1 MYSDDVASVTS
12 SDNEQVESDSIRRA
26 LRRSALLR
34 SASSR
39 QGSSVVNRSGASS
52 PTSSSSNS
60 IQSAETDSDIDM
72 DEVTDADAVE
82 LNKDAPVH
90 QLPSELLTVIFT
102 MLPERRDVHS
112 CLLVSKTWFMS
123 CVDLVWFRPHLPKD
137 LTRLQQLLRTLKEP
151 VSSQTVPY
159 SSYIR
164 RLNLTN
170 LTGEMTD
177 ELLSGVAVC
186 TRLERLT
193 LANCTSL
200 SDVSL
205 VPVLQQNSGLQSV
218 DVTNVSLI
226 TDATIQALLPSKRR
240 LQGLYATGCANITN
254 AAIVALA
261 TECRL
266 LKRIKVNSCPNVE
279 DEAAMALVDN
289 CPQLVE
295 LDLHENSALSGS
307 VATEALRKLPNLRE
321 LRVGQVT
328 GVNDACF
335 LGFPARPQFDRLRII
350 DLTACNSITD
360 AAVDRLVTCAPKL
373 RHVVLAKCT
382 RVTDRSIRSLV
393 RLGKSLHYLHL
404 GHCASITDAGI
415 AQLVRACQRIQYIDV
430 ANCSQ
435 LTDAAVED
443 LASLTKLRRIGLV
456 KCVNITDGAIYAL
469 ASRSGYE
476 ASLERVHLSYCAGI
490 SIPAVLR
497 LVNVCPRLSHLSL
510 TGVTAFLRSDFR
522 QFCRDPPPEFTQHHQ
537 ALFCVFSGDGVK
549 RLRTHLNQLAEADM
563 GYLLGG
569 GGFAGGLGPGLGG
582 GLGAG
587 VGTATLEELIAAQRR
602 VRHIVNEVFPD
613 GRPHG
618 GLDGLGMDGMDPLAQ
633 LEHVH
638 HIERVMA
645 RLEME
650 RQEGLEQRHQQEQ
663 RQLREGFRQADQR
676 QLREGFGQP
685 EGQAHLPVLP
695 EGGNAPAIQP
705 VAGLQA
711 DRQLREGF
719 GQPEIPQGVPVMMP
733 PVIPDLINPPVVQPG
748 TGLPAMNVPPPP
760 RGLERQMQQYDE
772 ALQQLQMLEGR
783 PEVNQTAVAELRRQV
798 EEHGREL
805 AQGR

>member
-39 QGSSVVNRSGASS
+39 HGAVTRSGASS

-72 DEVTDADAVE
+72 DDVAEAEGVE
-82 LNKDAPVH
+82 PDKDAPVH

-137 LTRLQQLLRTLKEP
+137 LSRLQQLLRTLREP
-151 VSSQTVPY
+151 VASQTVPY
-159 SSYIR
+159 ASYIR

-170 LTGEMTD
+170 LTDEMTD
-177 ELLSGVAVC
+177 ELLGGVAVC

-193 LANCTSL
+193 LANCSQL
-200 SDVSL
+200 SDASL

-218 DVTNVSLI
+218 DVTNVSQI

-240 LQGLYATGCANITN
+240 LQGLYATGCANISN

-266 LKRIKVNSCPNVE
+266 LKRIKVNACPNVQ
-279 DEAAMALVDN
+279 DEAALALVDN

-321 LRVGQVT
+321 LRVGQVA
-328 GVNDACF
+328 GVSDACF

-350 DLTACNSITD
+350 DLTACNAITD

-382 RVTDRSIRSLV
+382 RVTDRSIRSLL

-415 AQLVRACQRIQYIDV
+415 SQLVRACQRIQYIDV

-456 KCVNITDGAIYAL
+456 KCVNITDAAIYAL
-469 ASRSGYE
+469 ASRSGFE

-497 LVNVCPRLSHLSL
+497 LVNVCPRLTHLSL
-510 TGVTAFLRSDFR
+510 TGVTAFLRTDFR
-522 QFCRDPPPEFTQHHQ
+522 QFCREPPPEFTQHHQ

-569 GGFAGGLGPGLGG
+569 GGFAGGLGPGLGPAG
-582 GLGAG
+582 GLGGG

-663 RQLREGFRQADQR
+663 RVLREGFRQADPR
-676 QLREGFGQP
+676 GLGEGFAEAAVGAG
-685 EGQAHLPVLP
+685 GQAGPPPALPVLP
-695 EGGNAPAIQP
+695 DGAAPIQ
-705 VAGLQA
+705 
-711 DRQLREGF
+711 R
-719 GQPEIPQGVPVMMP
+719 
-733 PVIPDLINPPVVQPG
+733 G
-748 TGLPAMNVPPPP
+748 T
-760 RGLERQMQQYDE
+760 ERQVQQYTE

-783 PEVNQTAVAELRRQV
+783 PEVDQQLVAELRRQV
-798 EEHGREL
+798 EQHGREMG
-805 AQGR
+805 QGE

>member
-1 MYSDDVASVTS
+1 MDDVAEA
-12 SDNEQVESDSIRRA
+12 DDA
-26 LRRSALLR
+26 
-34 SASSR
+34 
-39 QGSSVVNRSGASS
+39 
-52 PTSSSSNS
+52 
-60 IQSAETDSDIDM
+60 AEPD
-72 DEVTDADAVE
+72 
-82 LNKDAPVH
+82 KDAPVH

-137 LTRLQQLLRTLKEP
+137 LTRLQQLLRTLKQP
-151 VSSQTVPY
+151 LASQTVPY
-159 SSYIR
+159 STYIR

-193 LANCTSL
+193 LANCTAL
-200 SDVSL
+200 SDASL

-218 DVTNVSLI
+218 DVTNVSHI

-240 LQGLYATGCANITN
+240 LQGLYATGCANISN

-328 GVNDACF
+328 GVTDACF

-382 RVTDRSIRSLV
+382 RITDRAIRSLL

-435 LTDAAVED
+435 LTDTAVED

-456 KCVNITDGAIYAL
+456 KCVNITDAAIYAL
-469 ASRSGYE
+469 ASRTGFE

-497 LVNVCPRLSHLSL
+497 LVNVCPRLTHLSL
-510 TGVTAFLRSDFR
+510 TGVTAFLRTDFR
-522 QFCRDPPPEFTQHHQ
+522 QFCREPPPEFTQHHQ

-569 GGFAGGLGPGLGG
+569 GLGPGLGAGIG
-582 GLGAG
+582 GGMGA
-587 VGTATLEELIAAQRR
+587 ATLEELIAAQRR

-663 RQLREGFRQADQR
+663 RQLREGFRQADVR
-676 QLREGFGQP
+676 QLREGFGHP
-685 EGQAHLPVLP
+685 EGQFGAIQPPQLPQELPVLP
-695 EGGNAPAIQP
+695 ED
-705 VAGLQA
+705 GLA
-711 DRQLREGF
+711 T
-719 GQPEIPQGVPVMMP
+719 PPPQGGAR
-733 PVIPDLINPPVVQPG
+733 LQ
-748 TGLPAMNVPPPP
+748 
-760 RGLERQMQQYDE
+760 RQIQQYNE

-783 PEVNQTAVAELRRQV
+783 PEVDQQLVAELRRQV
-798 EEHGREL
+798 EQHGREIR
-805 AQGR
+805 QGD